1 MLVLMSLS
9 GRDWAGVAGSPGVVS
24 CAYQRPPDQPYLTE
38 PLLSTTVLYGKGAPQ
53 SRGSQGEQI
62 LAFSSSIRL
71 ALFSFL
77 SPSLP
82 HTHFCCYLCPPPQ
95 GDNSEGEPGCPGNP
109 GLPGPPGLPG
119 QRGEEVRP
127 RPRPSSR

>member
-62 LAFSSSIRL
+62 LVFSSSIPL
-71 ALFSFL
+71 ALFSSL
-77 SPSLP
+77 SPFLPPSLILTSAVISAP
-82 HTHFCCYLCPPPQ
+82 HPRETTVRENPAVLGTLACLVLQ
-95 GDNSEGEPGCPGNP
+95 GF
-109 GLPGPPGLPG
+109 
-119 QRGEEVRP
+119 QVKEEKR
-127 RPRPSSR
+127 